1 MSDDEQYSYDD
12 SNDYYPDQ
20 HTKDF
25 ILMCPEEL
33 DETALVIINNVVC
46 DHNLNKL
53 QIQTIQDIDLHQ
65 YSKIYGDF
73 LSLYRFQQH
82 YQLNFR
88 INENQKY
95 FKNSTLSISKHYF
108 LIQNYQVELIP
119 IEQFFQIQNVCF
131 IYEFGIVLKMT
142 DKFHFYDFDKLKD
155 VLHSS
160 EFEADELADQIQEH
174 YLGYNT
180 YVIFKSYD
188 QNSFYKKYIKPTT
201 HWLKNEKNII
211 LDGTLFEN
219 KLCLPKKLETIADQI
234 ETNEAMFL
242 TYIDNNYYF
251 YSRNVCYKTNASF
264 EIIEKR
270 DIDFP
275 YCLYKDFGEFRSF
288 SNDYIMWFETAECD
302 GKHYSNVC
310 DTMYEFGVF
319 TVKKLATI
327 PDYPVGLKNYHKVV
341 SADGLI
347 FVTNGQDVFKFSPF
361 DLSFNQ
367 ISQFNTRELKLHKLN
382 GYIVCR
388 ASCSQEMFLFDLE
401 FNKCNTL
408 KFNNE
413 QKDIILNN
421 KYFVNYGSK
430 FQITN
435 VIDSVIN
442 IEKTNIEPRAND
454 IVLAN
459 YILIDGQWDLT
470 DASFKKFLGATKQQL
485 ILEEE
490 KYKINNITCI
500 AQIFSE
506 YIKQNAINQQ
516 LANQIICKLQMF
528 GIQKLSKIEK
538 SNYLQLLLAT
548 QQYHSAMELLEQ
560 FRIQISFQQYFL
572 LFSHVK
578 EQQKIV
584 KLIKYLN
591 EEEQKQAF
599 ELLENQSNVNLDL
612 LIELLIN
619 EKTILKYIQYKIE
632 QNADSGL
639 QFEKIMQEMSNQDK
653 QTLLDT
659 AINKNNL
666 NYAKMLTHNLQL
678 AVNTNISSQMAS
690 LLLPNYPDMINDL
703 VEASLI
709 YDLNPL
715 YFKKIK
721 AETSGADYLYLSKNN
736 IDSKCYEK
744 SFAVFQAM
752 ISQNKYV
759 NSKQLPAHMKKQ
771 IQFNKNLTN
780 QFGVNFES
788 GVQFTDIFG
797 RTNKDFKTLNEQ
809 MHKEFE
815 GSEESYEEN
824 YEDEDE
830 NEEESEEESFVEN
843 DDLEE
848 EF

>member
-12 SNDYYPDQ
+12 SNDYQEDQ
-20 HTKDF
+20 HLKDF
-25 ILMCPEEL
+25 ILISPEEL
-33 DETALVIINNVVC
+33 DETSLVIINNVVC

-53 QIQTIQDIDLHQ
+53 QIETIKDIDLHQ

-73 LSLYRFQQH
+73 LSLYKFQQH
-82 YQLNFR
+82 NQLNFR

-108 LIQNYQVELIP
+108 LIENYQVELIP

-131 IYEFGIVLKMT
+131 IYEFGVVLKMN

-160 EFEADELADQIQEH
+160 EFEADELADQFQEH

-180 YVIFKSYD
+180 YVIFKKYD

-201 HWLKNEKNII
+201 HWLKNEKNLI
-211 LDGTLFEN
+211 LEGTLFQN
-219 KLCLPKKLETIADQI
+219 KLCLSKKLEVVADQI
-234 ETNEAMFL
+234 ETNDAMFL
-242 TYIDNNYYF
+242 TYIDNYYYF

-288 SNDYIMWFETAECD
+288 SDDYIMWFETTECN
-302 GKHYSNVC
+302 GKYYSNVC

-319 TVKKLATI
+319 TVKKLAII
-327 PDYPVGLKNYHKVV
+327 PDFPVGQKNYHKVV
-341 SADGLI
+341 SVDGLI

-367 ISQFNTRELKLHKLN
+367 ISQFNTRQLKLHKLN

-401 FNKCNTL
+401 FNKCNML
-408 KFNNE
+408 KLKNE

-421 KYFVNYGSK
+421 KYFVNYETYGSK

-435 VIDSVIN
+435 IIDLVIN

-459 YILIDGQWDLT
+459 YILVDGQWDLT
-470 DASFKKFLGATKQQL
+470 DASFKKFLGTTKQQL

-490 KYKINNITCI
+490 QYKINDTTCI
-500 AQIFSE
+500 PQIFSE
-506 YIKQNAINQQ
+506 YIKQHVINQQ
-516 LANQIICKLQMF
+516 LANQIIYKLQKF
-528 GIQKLSKIEK
+528 GIQKFSKIEK

-548 QQYHSAMELLEQ
+548 QQYQSAMELLEQ
-560 FRIQISFQQYFL
+560 FRIQISFQQYFQ
-572 LFSHVK
+572 LFNHVK
-578 EQQKIV
+578 EHQKIV
-584 KLIKYLN
+584 KLIKYLK
-591 EEEQKQAF
+591 EEEQNQAF
-599 ELLENQSNVNLDL
+599 ELLENQSNVNIDL
-612 LIELLIN
+612 LIELIIN
-619 EKTILKYIQYKIE
+619 EKMILKYIQYKIE
-632 QNADSGL
+632 LNADNGY
-639 QFEKIMQEMSNQDK
+639 QFEKIMQEMLTQDK
-653 QTLLDT
+653 QMLLDS
-659 AINKNNL
+659 AINENNL

-703 VEASLI
+703 VETSLI

-715 YFKKIK
+715 CFKKIK
-721 AETSGADYLYLSKNN
+721 AETSAADYLYLSKNN

-752 ISQNKYV
+752 INQNKFV

-771 IQFNKNLTN
+771 TQFNKNLTN

-797 RTNKDFKTLNEQ
+797 RTNKDFKTLSEQ

-815 GSEESYEEN
+815 GSEEN
-824 YEDEDE
+824 YEDE
-830 NEEESEEESFVEN
+830 NEEQSEEESFVED